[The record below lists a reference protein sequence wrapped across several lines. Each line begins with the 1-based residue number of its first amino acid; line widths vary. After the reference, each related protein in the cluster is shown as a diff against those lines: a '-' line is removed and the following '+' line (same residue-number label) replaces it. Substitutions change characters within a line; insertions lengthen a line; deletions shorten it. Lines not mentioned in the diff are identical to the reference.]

1 MFKLIGVAL
10 IGIVVVVLLR
20 TAKPE
25 FAVIAVIATGV
36 VMVAIILSTLQNA
49 ILAFDEIVEKSG
61 ISDGVFSAVLKIIGI
76 GYLTEYS
83 SSIALD
89 ADCKSIASKLQ
100 FGGKLVIFMLS
111 VSIITE
117 LINTLSNMLKII

>member
-1 MFKLIGVAL
+1 MFKLIGIAL

-20 TAKPE
+20 TTKPE

-76 GYLTEYS
+76 GYVTEYA
-83 SSIALD
+83 SSIAID
-89 ADCKSIASKLQ
+89 ADCKSIANKLQ
-100 FGGKLVIFMLS
+100 MGGKLVIFTLS
-111 VSIITE
+111 VSIISE
-117 LINTLSNMLKII
+117 LIKTLSDMLKIV